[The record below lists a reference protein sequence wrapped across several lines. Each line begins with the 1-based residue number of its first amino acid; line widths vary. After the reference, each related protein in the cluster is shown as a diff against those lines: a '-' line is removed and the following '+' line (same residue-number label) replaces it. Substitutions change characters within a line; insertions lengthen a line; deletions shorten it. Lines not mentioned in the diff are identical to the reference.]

1 MNTVPEMRIRTG
13 NGNHLNSEGD
23 YVLYWMTAFRR
34 LGWNFA
40 LQHAAQLCR
49 QLRKPLVILE
59 ILLADY
65 PYASHRLHRFIL
77 DGMAERSRHLAGG
90 PVTHYPFVERESG
103 EARGLIP
110 SLAAKACS
118 VVVDDYPSFF
128 LPRMVAEACEGVNA
142 RFELVDSNGL
152 LPLAAA
158 DRTFTAAY
166 HLRRFLQKELPNHLP
181 ELPDADPLADLPG
194 GDPGEGDA
202 SSRSEGTGPGNPG
215 GARAGPVDPEI
226 LQRWH
231 PVNPHVLSGGVEAL
245 GGIGLDDSVPRVGY
259 GGTAEEAR
267 RRLETLLQDRI
278 QRYADH
284 RNHPDLDATSGLSPF
299 LHFGTISSHEIF
311 AGIAAGEGWSPLR
324 LSDRADGARAG
335 WWGMGSG
342 AEAFLDQLVTWRE
355 LGFNMTSR
363 EADYARYESLPEWA
377 RTTLEEHE
385 GDPRPHV
392 YSLEELRDARTHDPL
407 WNAAQRQLLEEGVI
421 HNYLRMLWGKK
432 ILQWTP
438 SAREALDVMVELN
451 DRLALDG
458 RDPNS
463 YSGIFWCLGRY
474 DRGWPERPV
483 FGKVRSMSSS
493 RTRAKV
499 RLDSYLDRFGA

>member
-1 MNTVPEMRIRTG
+1 LPRATVPDTRIRPG
-13 NGNHLNSEGD
+13 SPHGLNPEGG

-40 LQHAAQLCR
+40 LQHAADLSR
-49 QLRKPLVILE
+49 DLSKPLVVLE
-59 ILLADY
+59 TLLADY

-77 DGMAERSRHLAGG
+77 DGMAERSRKLVGG
-90 PVTHYPFVERESG
+90 PALHYPFVEREGG
-103 EARGLIP
+103 EARGLLP
-110 SLAAKACS
+110 ALAAGACC
-118 VVVDDYPSFF
+118 VVVDDFPSFF
-128 LPRMVAEACEGVNA
+128 LPRMVADACARVEA

-158 DRTFTAAY
+158 DRTFTAAF
-166 HLRRFLQKELPNHLP
+166 HFRRFLQRELSGHLLEMP
-181 ELPDADPLADLPG
+181 QADPMADLPR
-194 GDPGEGDA
+194 GEA
-202 SSRSEGTGPGNPG
+202 LRLP
-215 GARAGPVDPEI
+215 AEI
-226 LQRWH
+226 LQRW
-231 PVNPHVLSGGVEAL
+231 PLADPDLLSGGVGLPE
-245 GGIGLDDSVPRVGY
+245 GVGLDDSVPPVEY
-259 GGTAEEAR
+259 PGTTEEAG
-267 RRLETLLQDRI
+267 RRLRALLQDRLG
-278 QRYADH
+278 RYAED

-299 LHFGTISSHEIF
+299 LHFGNISSHEVF
-311 AGIAAGEGWSPLR
+311 AGIAAREGWSPLR
-324 LSDRADGARAG
+324 LSERTDGARAG
-335 WWGMGSG
+335 WWGMGPG

-363 EADYARYESLPEWA
+363 EEDYARYGSLPQWA
-377 RTTLEEHE
+377 RSTLEEHE

-392 YSLEELRDARTHDPL
+392 YTLQEFREARTHDPL

-432 ILQWTP
+432 ILHWTP
-438 SAREALDVMVELN
+438 SAREALDIMVDLN
-451 DRLALDG
+451 DRLAVDG

-499 RLDSYLDRFGA
+499 RLDSYLDRFGS

>member
-1 MNTVPEMRIRTG
+1 M
-13 NGNHLNSEGD
+13 
-23 YVLYWMTAFRR
+23 
-34 LGWNFA
+34 
-40 LQHAAQLCR
+40 
-49 QLRKPLVILE
+49 
-59 ILLADY
+59 
-65 PYASHRLHRFIL
+65 
-77 DGMAERSRHLAGG
+77 
-90 PVTHYPFVERESG
+90 
-103 EARGLIP
+103 
-110 SLAAKACS
+110 
-118 VVVDDYPSFF
+118 
-128 LPRMVAEACEGVNA
+128 
-142 RFELVDSNGL
+142 
-152 LPLAAA
+152 
-158 DRTFTAAY
+158 
-166 HLRRFLQKELPNHLP
+166 
-181 ELPDADPLADLPG
+181 
-194 GDPGEGDA
+194 
-202 SSRSEGTGPGNPG
+202 
-215 GARAGPVDPEI
+215 AGPVASEI
-226 LQRWH
+226 LQRW
-231 PVNPHVLSGGVEAL
+231 PPACPDLLSGGVGAL
-245 GGIGLDDSVPRVGY
+245 EGIGLDDSVPPVGY
-259 GGTAEEAR
+259 AGTTGEAR
-267 RRLETLLQDRI
+267 GRLRALLRDRLG
-278 QRYADH
+278 RYADH

-311 AGIAAGEGWSPLR
+311 AGIAAREGWSPLR
-324 LSDRADGARAG
+324 LSDRTDGARAG

-363 EADYARYESLPEWA
+363 ESEYARYESLPEWA

-392 YSLEELRDARTHDPL
+392 YSLEELREARTHDPL

-432 ILQWTP
+432 ILEWTP

-451 DRLALDG
+451 DRLAVDG

-499 RLDSYLDRFGA
+499 RLDSYLDRFGS